1 MEIPTPIQK
10 QVERKGGVQG
20 ITELL
25 GDENRILKQSKIY
38 HALSDP
44 LRLKILS
51 LLAIQPLCVCL
62 IKQLVNT
69 PDSKLS
75 YHLAIL
81 KESGLIE
88 GKQKGNWIIYNVTK
102 QGRKYKA

>member
-10 QVERKGGVQG
+10 QVERKGGLKG
-20 ITELL
+20 ISELL
-25 GDENRILKQSKIY
+25 GDENRILKQSIIH
-38 HALSDP
+38 HALSEP
-44 LRLKILS
+44 LRLKILN

-62 IKQLVNT
+62 IKELVNT
-69 PDSKLS
+69 SNSKLS

-102 QGRKYKA
+102 LGRKYKI